1 MARSR
6 PESARVTANK
16 IINFVFL
23 IAAVYFLWTYVIP
36 WFRSLGTGPGSRSY
50 VDAGKGVDAG
60 TGEDGD
66 CVIAARK
73 AAEVFADEMRSFS
86 KPPIDLDA
94 WDRTYL
100 RIENRIAAAD
110 DECDCSSPAC
120 STAQGA
126 LGSLR
131 ELGDDFST
139 AARGDGTPPIN
150 AASSLSRI
158 YDTLDLAAQQS
169 SELHG
174 E

>member
-1 MARSR
+1 MAKGR
-6 PESARVTANK
+6 PESSRVTLNK
-16 IINFVFL
+16 IINFVLL
-23 IAAVYFLWTYVIP
+23 IAAIYFLWTYVVP
-36 WFRSLGTGPGSRSY
+36 WFRGLGSGPGSRSY
-50 VDAGKGVDAG
+50 VDAGKGEDA
-60 TGEDGD
+60 D

-86 KPPIDLDA
+86 RPPIDLDA

-110 DECDCSSPAC
+110 DECDCSRPAC

-131 ELGDDFST
+131 ELGDDFSI

-150 AASSLSRI
+150 AASSLGRI
-158 YDTLDLAAQQS
+158 YDALDLAAQQS
-169 SELHG
+169 SDRLSE
-174 E
+174 